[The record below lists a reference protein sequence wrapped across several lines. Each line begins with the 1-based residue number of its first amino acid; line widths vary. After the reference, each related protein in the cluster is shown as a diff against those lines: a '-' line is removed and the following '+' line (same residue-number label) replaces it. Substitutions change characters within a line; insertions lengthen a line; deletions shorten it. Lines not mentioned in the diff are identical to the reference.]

1 MARAADQRGG
11 SGGVRLP
18 FLLEIGT
25 EEIPDW
31 MIAPAINQLQNLF
44 QEFLDGSLLQGKV
57 NRAEATPRRLVLRAD
72 GILQKQPDS
81 EEVVVGPPKK
91 AGKQAAE
98 SFARKN
104 STTVDQLAT
113 QTTAKGEYFTYN
125 RKTPG
130 VTASELIASQL
141 PSLVL
146 KIQWPKTMYWT
157 GKGGP
162 RFIRPIRWIVALLG
176 EQVVPFEIAAV
187 RSGDIT
193 RGHRRLGKTTI
204 PITIADYDQA
214 LEDNFVI
221 LSADVRRK
229 RIEDGIR
236 GLTDG
241 TGLEVKTDPDLLQ
254 TLIHITE
261 YPTPILGCFDR
272 RYLSLPEEVLV
283 TVMRHHQKYFSVVN
297 SDSSLAP
304 NFIAVMNTNA
314 DPEGLVR
321 KGNERVLRARF
332 NDARFFYGVDQQKT
346 LADRVPDLANVTFQ
360 AKLGSYLQKTER
372 VVALAG
378 ALADELRGD
387 KSAVERAALLSKADL
402 TTEMV
407 KEFTELQG
415 VVGGLYAKAQGE
427 SEEVWKAIYDHYKPA
442 GMEEPIASTLAGRI
456 VSLADKL
463 DTLKGCFAIG
473 MIPTGSKDPFAL
485 RRAAQGV
492 VKIIVE
498 GGLRLS
504 IVELL
509 GEDAALRDF
518 TLDRVRYYFREIRG
532 FKYDEVNAVLA
543 SGWDDLVDVEAR
555 LKALQSVR
563 PTENFE
569 PLAASFKRIAN
580 ILKQAE
586 FEAPADASVE
596 AALLE
601 PGPERELFDD
611 FDRLRDA
618 ARTTEYVPA
627 LEAIASI
634 RPSVD
639 LFFDK
644 VLVNAP
650 DPQVRRNRLTML
662 QQLLTE
668 FSTIADFSEIVTQ

>member
-1 MARAADQRGG
+1 
-11 SGGVRLP
+11 L
-18 FLLEIGT
+18 
-25 EEIPDW
+25 
-31 MIAPAINQLQNLF
+31 
-44 QEFLDGSLLQGKV
+44 
-57 NRAEATPRRLVLRAD
+57 RAE
-72 GILQKQPDS
+72 GILQKQPDA
-81 EEVVVGPPKK
+81 EEVVIGPPKK

-104 STTVDQLAT
+104 GTTVDQLST
-113 QTTAKGEYFTYN
+113 QTTAKGEYFAYN

-130 VTASELIASQL
+130 IAASELIASQL

-176 EQVVPFEIAAV
+176 EKIVPFEIAGVQSCAV
-187 RSGDIT
+187 T
-193 RGHRRLGKTTI
+193 RGHRRLGRPTVPVTI
-204 PITIADYDQA
+204 NDYEQT
-214 LEDNFVI
+214 LEANFVI
-221 LSADVRRK
+221 LSPEARRK
-229 RIEDGIR
+229 RIEDGI
-236 GLTDG
+236 GKLTEAM
-241 TGLEVKTDPDLLQ
+241 GLEIKTDPDLLH
-254 TLIHITE
+254 TLVYITE
-261 YPTPILGCFDR
+261 YPTPILGSFDR
-272 RYLSLPEEVLV
+272 QYLSLPNEVLV
-283 TVMRHHQKYFSVVN
+283 TVMRHHQKYFSVLEEKGN
-297 SDSSLAP
+297 LAP
-304 NFIAVMNTNA
+304 NFVAVMNTSA

-321 KGNERVLRARF
+321 AGNERVLRARF
-332 NDARFFYGVDQQKT
+332 NDARFFYDVDQHKK
-346 LADRVPDLANVTFQ
+346 LADRVLDLTHVTFQ
-360 AKLGSYLQKTER
+360 KSLGSYLEKTER
-372 VVALAG
+372 VTAVAG
-378 ALADELRGD
+378 ALAKALHADEN
-387 KSAVERAALLSKADL
+387 AVQRAATLCKADL

-415 VVGGLYAKAQGE
+415 VVGGLYAKVQGDP
-427 SEEVWKAIYDHYKPA
+427 EEVWRAIYDHYKPA
-442 GMEEPIASTLAGRI
+442 SMEDSIPSTLAGQI

-463 DTLKGCFAIG
+463 DTLKGCFAHG
-473 MIPTGSKDPFAL
+473 LIPTGSKDPFAL

-498 GGLRLS
+498 GGLRLN
-504 IVELL
+504 VAELI
-509 GEDAALRDF
+509 GDDTALREF
-518 TLDRVRYYFREIRG
+518 ILDRVKYYFREIRG

-543 SGWDDLVDVEAR
+543 SGWDDLVDVDAR
-555 LKALQSVR
+555 LKALQAVR
-563 PTENFE
+563 PTDNFE

-586 FEAPADASVE
+586 FKAPAGAGVE

-601 PGPERELFDD
+601 PGPERDLYDD
-611 FDRLRDA
+611 FDRIRDA
-618 ARTTEYVPA
+618 ARTTEYLPA

-662 QQLLTE
+662 HNLLTE

>member
-1 MARAADQRGG
+1 
-11 SGGVRLP
+11 
-18 FLLEIGT
+18 LEIGT

-31 MIAPAINQLQNLF
+31 MIVPAVNQLQNLF
-44 QEFLDGSLLQGKV
+44 QELLDGSLLEGQVRK
-57 NRAEATPRRLVLRAD
+57 AEATPRRLVLRAD
-72 GILQKQPDS
+72 GILEKQPDS
-81 EEVVVGPPKK
+81 EEVVIGPPKK

-104 STTVDQLAT
+104 GATVDQLLT
-113 QTTAKGEYFTYN
+113 QTTAKGEYFAYN

-130 VTASELIASQL
+130 IAASELIASQL
-141 PSLVL
+141 PALVL

-157 GKGGP
+157 GKSGP
-162 RFIRPIRWIVALLG
+162 RFIRPIRWIVAMLG
-176 EQVVPFEIAAV
+176 ERVVPFEIAGV
-187 RSGDIT
+187 KSGDIT
-193 RGHRRLGKTTI
+193 RGHRRLGKPTVPVTI
-204 PITIADYDQA
+204 NDYEQA

-221 LSADVRRK
+221 LSPDARRK
-229 RIEDGIR
+229 RVEDGIR
-236 GLTDG
+236 ELTTG
-241 TGLEVKTDPDLLQ
+241 TRLEVNPDPDLLH
-254 TLIHITE
+254 TLVYITE
-261 YPTPILGCFDR
+261 CPTPILGCFDR
-272 RYLSLPEEVLV
+272 QYLSLPNEVLV
-283 TVMRHHQKYFSVVN
+283 TVMRHHQKYFSVV
-297 SDSSLAP
+297 DSEGNLAP
-304 NFIAVMNTNA
+304 NFVAVMNTNA

-332 NDARFFYGVDQQKT
+332 NDARFFYNVDQHKT
-346 LADRVPDLANVTFQ
+346 LADRVPDLAKVTFQ

-378 ALADELRGD
+378 TLADALRAD
-387 KSAVERAALLSKADL
+387 KTAVQRAALLSKADL
-402 TTEMV
+402 STEMV

-427 SEEVWKAIYDHYKPA
+427 PEEVWKAIYDHYKPA
-442 GMEEPIASTLAGRI
+442 GMEEPIPSTLAGQI

-473 MIPTGSKDPFAL
+473 MIPTGSKDPLAL

-504 IVELL
+504 LAGLL
-509 GEDAALRDF
+509 GDDAALREF
-518 TLDRVRYYFREIRG
+518 MLDRVKYYFREIRG

-555 LKALQSVR
+555 LKALQAVR

-586 FEAPADASVE
+586 FSAPRDARVE
-596 AALLE
+596 TGILE
-601 PGPERELFDD
+601 PGPERELYED
-611 FDRLRDA
+611 FDRIRDA
-618 ARTTEYVPA
+618 ARTTEYLPA

-639 LFFDK
+639 QFFDK

>member
-1 MARAADQRGG
+1 
-11 SGGVRLP
+11 
-18 FLLEIGT
+18 
-25 EEIPDW
+25 
-31 MIAPAINQLQNLF
+31 
-44 QEFLDGSLLQGKV
+44 
-57 NRAEATPRRLVLRAD
+57 LVLSAG
-72 GILQKQPDS
+72 GILERQPDS

-91 AGKQAAE
+91 AGNQAAE

-104 STTVDQLAT
+104 GTMVDQLST
-113 QTTAKGEYFTYN
+113 QTTAKGEYFAFN

-130 VTASELIASQL
+130 VAASQLIAAQL
-141 PSLVL
+141 PSLIL

-176 EQVVPFEIAAV
+176 EKVVPFEIAGV
-187 RSGDIT
+187 QSCDVT
-193 RGHRRLGKTTI
+193 RGHRRLGKPAVPVTI
-204 PITIADYDQA
+204 HDYQQA

-221 LSADVRRK
+221 LSPEARRK
-229 RIEDGIR
+229 RIEDGVR
-236 GLTDG
+236 ELTGG
-241 TGLEVKTDPDLLQ
+241 TGLEVKTDPDLLH
-254 TLIHITE
+254 TLIYITE

-272 RYLSLPEEVLV
+272 DYLSLPTEVLV
-283 TVMRHHQKYFSVVN
+283 TVMRHHQKYFSLVD
-297 SDSSLAP
+297 SDGNLAP
-304 NFIAVMNTNA
+304 NFVAVMNTNA
-314 DPEGLVR
+314 DPDGLVR

-332 NDARFFYGVDQQKT
+332 NDARFFYDVDQHKT
-346 LADRVPDLANVTFQ
+346 LANRVPDLAHVTFQ

-372 VVALAG
+372 MVALAG
-378 ALADELRGD
+378 MLADALGADRG
-387 KSAVERAALLSKADL
+387 AVERAALLCKTDL

-415 VVGGLYAKAQGE
+415 VVGGLYAKAQGDR
-427 SEEVWKAIYDHYKPA
+427 EEVWKAIYDHYKPA
-442 GMEEPIASTLAGRI
+442 SMDEPIPSTLAGQI
-456 VSLADKL
+456 VSFADKL
-463 DTLKGCFAIG
+463 DTLKGCFAVG
-473 MIPTGSKDPFAL
+473 MIPTGSRDPFAL

-504 IVELL
+504 L
-509 GEDAALRDF
+509 GELIGNDAALQDF
-518 TLDRVRYYFREIRG
+518 MLDRVKYYFREIRG

-543 SGWDDLVDVEAR
+543 SGWDDLVDVDAR
-555 LKALQSVR
+555 LKALQAVR
-563 PTENFE
+563 PTQNFE

-586 FEAPADASVE
+586 FKAPDDAGVE

-601 PGPERELFDD
+601 PGPERELYDD
-611 FDRLRDA
+611 FDRIRDA
-618 ARTTEYVPA
+618 ARTTEYLPA